1 MKPSLLILAAGMG
14 SRYGGIKQIDSFGP
28 HGEKIIDYSIYDAI
42 RAGFGKVVF
51 VIRKEI
57 ENDFRDAVLGK
68 FDDLIDIEFA
78 FQELTLNYPDLPAV
92 PDRQKPWGT
101 SHAVLCARH
110 KINEPF
116 AVINADDFYGADAF
130 VQMANF
136 LTSDSDDK
144 RHSMV
149 GYRLSNT
156 LSEFGSVSRGVCN
169 TDDKGFLLS
178 VTEMTKIY
186 RKDGQIVA
194 EDSDSLKALP
204 ENTIVSMNFWG
215 FKPNIFTY
223 LESQFI
229 EFVKENHT
237 NLKAEFYIPLSVDL
251 LMKNN
256 GFRVKVLD
264 NAAEWFGVTYRED
277 REFVD
282 KSLNR
287 LIRAG
292 AYPENLWNV

>member
-1 MKPSLLILAAGMG
+1 MKPTLLILAAGMG

-57 ENDFRDAVLGK
+57 ESDFREAVLGK
-68 FDDLIDIEFA
+68 FDNLIQIEFA
-78 FQELTLNYPDLPAV
+78 YQELSLNYPEIPPV
-92 PDRQKPWGT
+92 PERQKPWGT
-101 SHAVLCARH
+101 SHAVLSAKD

-130 VQMANF
+130 VQMAAF
-136 LTSDSDDK
+136 LTNDTDDK
-144 RHSMV
+144 KHSMV
-149 GYRLSNT
+149 GYHLANT

-169 TDDKGFLLS
+169 TDENGFLRS

-194 EDSDSLKALP
+194 EDGDTFKPLS

-215 FKPNIFTY
+215 FKPNIFEY
-223 LESQFI
+223 IENQFI
-229 EFVKENHT
+229 DFLKEHHT

-256 GFRVKVLD
+256 GFSVKVLD

-277 REFVD
+277 RDFVD
-282 KSLNR
+282 KSLKK
-287 LIRAG
+287 LIQSG

>member
-1 MKPSLLILAAGMG
+1 MKPTLLILAAGMG

-57 ENDFRDAVLGK
+57 ESDFREAVLGK
-68 FDDLIDIEFA
+68 FDHLIQIEFA
-78 FQELTLNYPDLPAV
+78 YQELTLNYPEIPPV
-92 PDRQKPWGT
+92 PERQKPWGT
-101 SHAVLCARH
+101 SHAVLCAKD

-130 VQMANF
+130 VQMAAF
-136 LTSDSDDK
+136 LTNDTDDK
-144 RHSMV
+144 KHSMV

-169 TDDKGFLLS
+169 TDENGFLRS

-194 EDSDSLKALP
+194 EDGDTFKPLS

-215 FKPNIFTY
+215 FKPNIFEY
-223 LESQFI
+223 IESQFI
-229 EFVKENHT
+229 DFLKENHT

-256 GFRVKVLD
+256 GFSVKVLD

-277 REFVD
+277 RDFVD
-282 KSLNR
+282 KSLNK
-287 LIRAG
+287 LIQSG

>member
-156 LSEFGSVSRGVCN
+156 LSEFGSVSRCVCN